1 MEKKKIDFIINKLQ
15 EMFPDAKCELDYT
28 NLYELIIAVALS
40 AQTTDVRVNI
50 VTKELFKAYPDCYSL
65 AKASYYDVLNII
77 KSVGLSNTKSKN
89 IIALANELVNR
100 FDGKVPH
107 TMEELITLPGVG
119 RKTSN
124 VVLAEGFGIPAI
136 AVDTHVAR
144 IANRLGFSNSEDV
157 LKIEQDLM
165 NQIEKEKWHQT
176 HHMLIFF
183 GRYFCKAKN
192 PNCEEC
198 PFKKD
203 ICTVYKNN

>member
-1 MEKKKIDFIINKLQ
+1 
-15 EMFPDAKCELDYT
+15 MFPDAKCELDYT